1 MNPTLK
7 NEPPFWGAKLIHD
20 VPLKELYPLIDTRL
34 LFSKEWQFKTPPRGI
49 NLAEDWIEKEA
60 RPAFDE
66 LKSEALKEGYL
77 KPQIVYGYYD
87 RAGQTFAIKDS
98 KILTRIPD
106 KYFSLQLV
114 TVGDEVARRCFY
126 LYSENKYKNY
136 LYLHGFAVA
145 VTEALAEYSHRL
157 ICSELGIDWNESM
170 RISPGYPV
178 WPNLTDQEKVVGL
191 LEGKKIGVSL
201 TETYQLVPEF
211 STTAMIL
218 L

>member
-1 MNPTLK
+1 MLK
-7 NEPPFWGAKLIHD
+7 RLPEKFF
-20 VPLKELYPLIDTRL
+20 PL
-34 LFSKEWQFKTPPRGI
+34 
-49 NLAEDWIEKEA
+49 
-60 RPAFDE
+60 
-66 LKSEALKEGYL
+66 
-77 KPQIVYGYYD
+77 QI
-87 RAGQTFAIKDS
+87 
-98 KILTRIPD
+98 
-106 KYFSLQLV
+106 V
-114 TVGDEVARRCFY
+114 TVGDEAQRRCLY

-157 ICSELGIDWNESM
+157 ICAELGLNWNDSI